1 MQLGGLVGQPQTWA
15 SPRHTGSPRPGGGSL
30 LPGGQF
36 TGDTWRAMSRE
47 NVVRKPLSA
56 REGAGRAFDERL
68 ALRFPRAF
76 RALGRL
82 CLRLSTKSRIRQ
94 ALIWRSVAQGLGA
107 ANRRDF
113 DAVLP
118 RYHPDVEIQVDP
130 VLLGLGDIRAS
141 YRGHQGYRQLYDD
154 WLPAW
159 GDGFQFRPQELID
172 LGDGRLLALM
182 GWSARGQSSGIE
194 LSEQVAMLW
203 TLDDEARVLRE
214 RHFFDWAEA
223 LEAVGLRE

>member
-1 MQLGGLVGQPQTWA
+1 
-15 SPRHTGSPRPGGGSL
+15 
-30 LPGGQF
+30 
-36 TGDTWRAMSRE
+36 MSQE
-47 NVVRKPLSA
+47 NVVRMPLSA
-56 REGAGRAFDERL
+56 REGAGRTFDERL
-68 ALRFPRAF
+68 AMRFPRAF
-76 RALGRL
+76 RAVGRL
-82 CLRLSTKSRIRQ
+82 CLRLSPKSRIRQ
-94 ALIWRSVAQGLGA
+94 GLIRRSAGQGLGA

-118 RYHPDVEIQVDP
+118 KYHPDVEIQVDP
-130 VLLGLGDIRAS
+130 VLLGLGDIQAS

-214 RHFFDWAEA
+214 QHYFDWAVA

>member
-1 MQLGGLVGQPQTWA
+1 
-15 SPRHTGSPRPGGGSL
+15 
-30 LPGGQF
+30 
-36 TGDTWRAMSRE
+36 
-47 NVVRKPLSA
+47 
-56 REGAGRAFDERL
+56 
-68 ALRFPRAF
+68 LRFPRVF

-82 CLRLSTKSRIRQ
+82 CLRMPTKSRIRQ

-118 RYHPDVEIQVDP
+118 RYNPDAEIQVDP
-130 VLLGLGDIRAS
+130 ALLGLGDIDAT
-141 YRGHQGYRQLYDD
+141 YRGHQGYRRLYEA

-159 GDGFQFRPQELID
+159 GDGFQFRPHELID

-182 GWSARGQSSGIE
+182 GWSARGQQSGVE
-194 LSEQVAMLW
+194 VSEQVAMLW
-203 TLDDEARVLRE
+203 TLDGDARVLRE
-214 RHFFDWAEA
+214 RHYFDLAEA